1 MQSAHSANCS
11 LLEPWLRLR
20 AIDGVGDATILSLL
34 QVWATPEAV
43 LKADFD
49 ELIERGCSRRLADA
63 IKKEPSKNAC
73 RLIDRE
79 LSALQQSSCA
89 VCTILDPS
97 YPARLR
103 MIADPPPLL
112 YVSGALLEED
122 AVAVAVVGARR
133 ATAGGCLLTEELARD
148 LAAAGVSVVSGLA
161 RGIDAA
167 AHRGALSGGGRTIAV
182 LGCGIDR
189 TYPTEHARLRRR
201 IEEQGA
207 VVSEVPMGTAPEP
220 HNFPRRNRIISGL
233 SLGVVVTEAALD
245 SGSLITAQ
253 LACEQ
258 GREVFAIPGSIKA
271 DTGRGT
277 NALIKQGAAL
287 VECADDVIRA
297 LTPQLEEP
305 MRRNMH
311 RSRFDHAVRGP
322 LEGQERLV
330 YEALSHEPRTVDEVA
345 ELIRAPVSMV
355 TATLLSLEL
364 NRQARQ
370 LGGQRFVRA

>member
-1 MQSAHSANCS
+1 MQSANATNWS

-20 AIDGVGDATILSLL
+20 AIDGLGDATILSLL
-34 QVWATPEAV
+34 QVFPTPEVV
-43 LKADFD
+43 LKAGFD

-63 IKKEPSKNAC
+63 IKKGPSKSAC
-73 RLIDRE
+73 RLIDTE
-79 LSALQQSSCA
+79 LSELRKTLYT
-89 VCTILDPS
+89 VWTVLDPS

-103 MIADPPPLL
+103 MIPDPPPLL

-133 ATAGGCLLTEELARD
+133 ATAGGCLFTEELARD

-189 TYPTEHARLRRR
+189 TYPSEHARLRCQ

-207 VVSEVPMGTAPEP
+207 VVTEVPIGTAPEP

-258 GREVFAIPGSIKA
+258 GREVFAVPGSIKA

-287 VECADDVIRA
+287 VECADDVVRV
-297 LTPQLEEP
+297 LTPQIDKP
-305 MRRNMH
+305 MRKNLQ
-311 RSRFDHAVRGP
+311 RSRFDPAGHGP
-322 LEGQERLV
+322 LDGQERLV

-345 ELIRAPVSMV
+345 ELIHEPVAIV

>member
-1 MQSAHSANCS
+1 MQSLHATNQS

-20 AIDGVGDATILSLL
+20 AIDGLGDATILSLL
-34 QVWATPEAV
+34 QIWATPEAV
-43 LKADFD
+43 LKAEFD
-49 ELIERGCSRRLADA
+49 ELIERGCSRRLAGA
-63 IKKEPSKNAC
+63 IKKGPSEKAC

-79 LSALQQSSCA
+79 LSALRQSTWT
-89 VCTILDPS
+89 VHTILDAS

-103 MIADPPPLL
+103 MIHDPPPLL

-122 AVAVAVVGARR
+122 AFAVAVVGARR

-148 LAAAGVSVVSGLA
+148 LAEAGVSVVSGLA

-189 TYPTEHARLRRR
+189 TYPSEHARLRRQ

-207 VVSEVPMGTAPEP
+207 VVTEVPIRTAPEP

-233 SLGVVVTEAALD
+233 SLGVVVTEAALE

-258 GREVFAIPGSIKA
+258 GREVFAVPGSVKA
-271 DTGRGT
+271 DTCRGT
-277 NALIKQGAAL
+277 HALIKQGAAL
-287 VECADDVIRA
+287 IECADDVVQA

-305 MRRNMH
+305 MRRNVR
-311 RSRFDHAVRGP
+311 RSRFDPTTPGP
-322 LEGQERLV
+322 LDEQERLV

-345 ELIRAPVSMV
+345 EIIHAPVSIV

-370 LGGQRFVRA
+370 LGGQRFVRT

>member
-1 MQSAHSANCS
+1 MQPPPATNWS

-20 AIDGVGDATILSLL
+20 AIDGLGDATILSLL
-34 QVWATPEAV
+34 QVWPTPEAA
-43 LKADFD
+43 LSADFD

-63 IKKEPSKNAC
+63 IKKGPSKNAC
-73 RLIDRE
+73 RMIDRE
-79 LSALQQSSCA
+79 LLALRRSSYT

-97 YPARLR
+97 YPVRLR
-103 MIADPPPLL
+103 TISDPPCLL
-112 YVSGALLEED
+112 YVSGALHEED

-133 ATAGGCLLTEELARD
+133 ATAAGCLLTEELARD
-148 LAAAGVSVVSGLA
+148 LVTAGVSVVSGLA

-189 TYPTEHARLRRR
+189 TYPSEHAKLRRQ

-207 VVSEVPMGTAPEP
+207 VVTEVPIGTAPEP
-220 HNFPRRNRIISGL
+220 YNFPRRNRIISGL

-258 GREVFAIPGSIKA
+258 GREVFAVPGSVKV

-287 VECADDVIRA
+287 VECADDVVRV

-311 RSRFDHAVRGP
+311 RSRSEPAGRGP
-322 LEGQERLV
+322 LDGQERLV
-330 YEALSHEPRTVDEVA
+330 YEALSYEPRTVDEVA
-345 ELIRAPVSMV
+345 ELIHAPVSIV